1 MHELEQSITSC
12 PGTVI
17 FASVTCRKKCTE
29 DDAGPSNVKK
39 QKTQKKNKGTP
50 KKKKTPAKKK
60 QKRAEANPPPTV
72 VTSIRKLVFEG
83 QFA

>member
-17 FASVTCRKKCTE
+17 VASATCRKKCTE

-39 QKTQKKNKGTP
+39 QKTQQKKKGTP
-50 KKKKTPAKKK
+50 KKKKTPAK
-60 QKRAEANPPPTV
+60 
-72 VTSIRKLVFEG
+72 
-83 QFA
+83 

>member
-17 FASVTCRKKCTE
+17 VASATCRKKCTE

-39 QKTQKKNKGTP
+39 QKTQKKKKGTP
-50 KKKKTPAKKK
+50 KRRRPLQRRSKRGQRQTHLPLLSPAS
-60 QKRAEANPPPTV
+60 EN
-72 VTSIRKLVFEG
+72 
-83 QFA
+83 